1 MSENITI
8 RDWPE
13 SERPRE
19 MLLSRGPS
27 ALSDANLVAI
37 LLRTGNEGENAV
49 SLARNLL
56 ATLGGLSGLVNASE
70 KELGKFKGL
79 GPAKISILLSLKEII
94 KRILNAKI
102 IGKNAVN
109 SPEEVV
115 NYLTNTMKDLKK
127 EVFKVI
133 YLNNANCVLGV
144 ENVFEGTADQAM
156 VYPRE
161 VVQRALEQSATGVIF
176 AHNHPSGS
184 LEPTQHDKEITIKLA
199 KACRAVDIIPLDH
212 IIIAGSQYRSLKEYL
227 D

>member
-1 MSENITI
+1 MSRKKTI

-19 MLLSRGPS
+19 ILLNKGPLT
-27 ALSDANLVAI
+27 LSDANLVAI
-37 LLRTGNEGENAV
+37 LLRTGNQEENAV
-49 SLARNLL
+49 TLARNLL
-56 ATLGGLSGLVNASE
+56 AAFGGLSGLSNASR
-70 KELGKFKGL
+70 KELEKFKGL

-94 KRILNAKI
+94 TRILNAKI
-102 IGKNAVN
+102 IGKNAVH

-115 NYLTNTMKDLKK
+115 KYLTSTMKDLKK

-144 ENVFEGTADQAM
+144 ENIFEGTADQAV

-161 VVQRALEQSATGVIF
+161 VVQRALERSATGVIF
-176 AHNHPSGS
+176 AHNHPAGS
-184 LEPTQHDKEITIKLA
+184 LEPTPHDKEITLKLA

-227 D
+227 E